1 MGLKKAFLLAATAAV
16 FAFSGCAS
24 FWKTLGV
31 ATVASVDEKSAQSG
45 QDAQALREENEA
57 LKAKVA
63 ELESTVSRL
72 TASVEK
78 LEDSSDEVARLE
90 DLVADLED
98 RIDLIP
104 QETLKKIADILSRA
118 ARTEGTSRAE
128 PAEPAK

>member
-1 MGLKKAFLLAATAAV
+1 MRKVVVLAAAAAV
-16 FAFSGCAS
+16 LAFSGCAS

-31 ATVASVDEKSAQSG
+31 ATVASVDEKSARTDQ
-45 QDAQALREENEA
+45 ENEA

-63 ELESTVSRL
+63 ELEATVARL
-72 TASVEK
+72 TAAVDK

-104 QETLKKIADILSRA
+104 QATLKKIADILSRA
-118 ARTEGTSRAE
+118 SRTEAPSRA
-128 PAEPAK
+128 AEDAASE